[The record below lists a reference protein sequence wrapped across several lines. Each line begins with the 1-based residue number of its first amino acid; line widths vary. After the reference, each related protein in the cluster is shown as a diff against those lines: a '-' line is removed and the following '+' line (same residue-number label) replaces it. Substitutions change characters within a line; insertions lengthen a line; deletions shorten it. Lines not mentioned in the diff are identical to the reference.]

1 MKRILII
8 ASHEKMADGMKD
20 TLNFISGGI
29 QETIALSAY
38 VDNRP
43 VEEAVDEVMD
53 GFEGEDEVVVLTD
66 LMVGSVNQKFFKY
79 RTRPHTHI
87 VSGMN
92 LPLAFQIA
100 MEPQGKY
107 ITEERMKEII
117 ETAKEELKYVNEVSN
132 DEDEEA
138 EQPDSMAEKKRGI
151 SNISEKLL

>member
-29 QETIALSAY
+29 QETIALS
-38 VDNRP
+38 
-43 VEEAVDEVMD
+43 VDEVMD

-132 DEDEEA
+132 DEDEED
-138 EQPDSMAEKKRGI
+138 E
-151 SNISEKLL
+151 

>member
-92 LPLAFQIA
+92 LPL

-132 DEDEEA
+132 DEDEED
-138 EQPDSMAEKKRGI
+138 E
-151 SNISEKLL
+151 

>member
-1 MKRILII
+1 MLFR
-8 ASHEKMADGMKD
+8 S
-20 TLNFISGGI
+20 
-29 QETIALSAY
+29 
-38 VDNRP
+38 NRP

-132 DEDEEA
+132 DEDEED
-138 EQPDSMAEKKRGI
+138 E
-151 SNISEKLL
+151 